1 MISTT
6 DLSAD
11 KIAFHVESWQCQHL
25 FVACCHDAGY
35 APQLSQFATSKKV
48 TLVDAGLFHPRLAS
62 LGFPKIQFPGLFE
75 EPMIS
80 EVVAM
85 SNGKEQPMKQFQN
98 PYALQAR
105 LQPVLSDTKTGTRYD
120 RILNPKLELVK
131 KMQGLGLCHYF
142 YLAGECKG
150 CEKTHK
156 ADRKLTVDEFDA
168 LWSISRRGQCYKNR
182 KKQSCEDVL
191 CIYGH
196 R

>member
-35 APQLSQFATSKKV
+35 APQLSQFATSKKL

-62 LGFPKIQFPGLFE
+62 LEFPKIHLPGLFE

-85 SNGKEQPMKQFQN
+85 ANGKEQPVKPFRH

-105 LQPVLSDTKTGTRYD
+105 LKPVLIDKKTGTRYD
-120 RILNPKLELVK
+120 KPLKPKPELVRK
-131 KMQGLGLCHYF
+131 LQGLKLCYQYH
-142 YLAGECKG
+142 LVGECKG
-150 CEKTHK
+150 CDKTHSV
-156 ADRKLTVDEFDA
+156 DRKLTPDEFDA
-168 LWSISRRGQCYKNR
+168 LWSITRRGQCYKDR
-182 KKQSCEDVL
+182 KKQCEDAL